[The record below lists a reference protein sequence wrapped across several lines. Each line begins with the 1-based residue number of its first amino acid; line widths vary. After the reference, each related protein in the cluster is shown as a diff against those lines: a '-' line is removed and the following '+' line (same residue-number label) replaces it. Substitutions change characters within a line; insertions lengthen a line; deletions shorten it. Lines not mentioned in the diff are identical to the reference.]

1 MYRRRATVLPMLR
14 ATVLPMLVRVVPAP
28 GVLSQVLIEW
38 SVKRKNAILD
48 KRLQTGSD
56 LLLGP
61 NSDSRVVGRRAWM
74 VHNGTRRGVLDP
86 HFAL

>member
-1 MYRRRATVLPMLR
+1 MYRRSATVLPML
-14 ATVLPMLVRVVPAP
+14 LRVVAAP
-28 GVLSQVLIEW
+28 GVLPRVSQVLVDW

-48 KRLQTGSD
+48 KRLQTGFD

-61 NSDSRVVGRRAWM
+61 NSDSRVIGRRAWM